1 MARIDPRLGGF
12 AKTMRNAPT
21 PFEARL
27 WRALSGSKLAG
38 LKFRRQTVIA
48 GVILDFFCPALGLAV
63 EVDGRTHDADRDAE
77 RDTRLLALGIRV
89 LRFTNDQIADQ
100 LDTVLRVIVDQAS
113 GQSQRWP
120 GRVAGGIAPHAAL
133 TPRTA
138 PTPGPS
144 PEGEGRR

>member
-1 MARIDPRLGGF
+1 MARIDPRLGDF

-27 WRALSGSKLAG
+27 WRALSGSKLAE

-48 GVILDFFCPALGLAV
+48 GVILDFFCPALGLAI
-63 EVDGRTHDADRDAE
+63 EVDGRTHDAE
-77 RDTRLLALGIRV
+77 RDVERDSKLLALGIRV
-89 LRFTNDQIADQ
+89 LRFTNEQIAEH

-113 GQSQRWP
+113 GQAQRWP
-120 GRVAGGIAPHAAL
+120 GRVAAGIAPHPTLA
-133 TPRTA
+133 PRAT

-144 PEGEGRR
+144 PEGEGRS